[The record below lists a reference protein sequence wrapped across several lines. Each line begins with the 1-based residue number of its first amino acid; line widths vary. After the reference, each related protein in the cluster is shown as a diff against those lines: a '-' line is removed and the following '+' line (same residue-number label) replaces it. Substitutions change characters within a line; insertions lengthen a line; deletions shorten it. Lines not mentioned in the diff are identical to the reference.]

1 MRNRK
6 NYWNIFLVA
15 CVLVGSAFGIF
26 LYHNDHKTYTKHQI
40 DMMFKP
46 ITSKYG
52 ISIVYEV
59 GDGFFSDLVNPILP
73 AGPDR
78 RSKVTPIRH
87 RLLVRYP
94 LILQKAFKK
103 YPVNVINKYL
113 KAIYFAEEIDEN
125 GFKYGGSYDPFRR
138 IVYLTN
144 NGRQTD
150 DLAESSFHHEFSS
163 LLLKRHSFFLNPWE
177 EFNPEGFKYLYEI
190 YGNFKSMPSSI
201 SIRGKGSKQDY
212 YEGFVNDYGRT
223 DFENDFNEYSA
234 MIFTYPEKF
243 KKIMNQYP
251 RVRGKFLVWLDFYH
265 KIDPIFTE
273 AYLLGKD

>member
-1 MRNRK
+1 MKR
-6 NYWNIFLVA
+6 FLLIASSVS
-15 CVLVGSAFGIF
+15 LLLWIISYEYLI
-26 LYHNDHKTYTKHQI
+26 YSDKTFNKEQI
-40 DMMFKP
+40 DKMFQP

-52 ISIVYEV
+52 IKIVYEV
-59 GDGFFSDLVNPILP
+59 GDDFFSDLVNPIIP

-78 RSKVTPIRH
+78 HSKVTPIRH
-87 RLLVRYP
+87 RLLARYP
-94 LILQKAFKK
+94 HILKKAFKN
-103 YPVNVINKYL
+103 YPTNIIKKYL

-125 GFKYGGSYDPFRR
+125 GFKYGGSYDPFRK

-163 LLLKRHSFFLNPWE
+163 LLLKSHSFNLKPWENLNPNR
-177 EFNPEGFKYLYEI
+177 FRYLYEI
-190 YGNFKSMPSSI
+190 YDNFKSLPSSI
-201 SIRGKGSKQDY
+201 IIEGKGTDQDY
-212 YEGFVNDYGRT
+212 KDGFVNGYGRT
-223 DFENDFNEYSA
+223 DSENDFNEYAA

-273 AYLLGKD
+273 DYLLGKDIIQ